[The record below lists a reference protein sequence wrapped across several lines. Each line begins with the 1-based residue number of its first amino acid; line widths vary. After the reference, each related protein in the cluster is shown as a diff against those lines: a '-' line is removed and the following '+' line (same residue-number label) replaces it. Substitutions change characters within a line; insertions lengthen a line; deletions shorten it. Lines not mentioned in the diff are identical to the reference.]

1 MYRVTI
7 FFLTSECEEKKQCI
21 VTKVNVHSF
30 VLYNLQSKAHLFC
43 PSCVFFLSINPW
55 INNYFVPIL
64 MDLTFK

>member
-43 PSCVFFLSINPW
+43 PSCVFFFINKSLDQQLFCPNLDGFD
-55 INNYFVPIL
+55 I
-64 MDLTFK
+64 

>member
-30 VLYNLQSKAHLFC
+30 VLYNLQSKHTCFVPLVFFFINKSLDQQLFC
-43 PSCVFFLSINPW
+43 PNLDGFDI
-55 INNYFVPIL
+55 
-64 MDLTFK
+64 

>member
-43 PSCVFFLSINPW
+43 PSCVFFINKSLDQQLFCPNLDGFD
-55 INNYFVPIL
+55 I
-64 MDLTFK
+64 